1 MSKKNDKIKT
11 FFLNSIFNDSDQFAE
26 VCQQWDVEFEHL
38 SLGKFTAALTIVGSE
53 DFQAFR
59 TGFSSALL
67 QKGASPKSKIVFCL
81 PRHKSNNFFW
91 RGKKIGGNNIII
103 YPLKGEM
110 DTESK
115 EGFEI
120 FGFSFTP
127 EYIEQ
132 LCSQLDY
139 PNLLKR
145 IRNAEVVNV
154 SELSMNMLRNFLENI
169 FKSFPHQTKQLSDP
183 NFIKTIKYEILK
195 QLLHTIDKHLDT
207 SKTYSIR
214 LRDKAFSNA
223 KAYILEHP
231 TDPITV
237 QRLVRRIGVSERT
250 LEFAFL
256 ERLGATPKVILK
268 SIRLSGVHKDLK
280 LTVGGGTMVSD
291 IATRWG
297 FWHMGQFGKD
307 YKKMFGELPSKT
319 LSQT

>member
-1 MSKKNDKIKT
+1 MNKNNKIET
-11 FFLNSIFNDSDQFAE
+11 FFTNSIFNDSDQFAE
-26 VCQQWDVEFEHL
+26 VCKQWDVDFEHL
-38 SLGKFTAALTIVGSE
+38 SLGKFGAKLTVVGSE

-59 TGFSSALL
+59 TCFSSALL
-67 QKGASPKSKIVFCL
+67 QKGASPKSQIVFCL
-81 PRHKSNNFFW
+81 LRHKSNKFFW

-103 YPLKGEM
+103 YPLNGEM

-115 EGFEI
+115 KGFEI

-139 PNLLKR
+139 PNLLKQIR
-145 IRNAEVVNV
+145 ITEVVNV

-183 NFIKTIKYEILK
+183 NFIKTIKFEILK
-195 QLLHTIDKHLDT
+195 QLLQTIEKHLYT
-207 SKTYSIR
+207 SKTNSIR
-214 LRDKAFSNA
+214 LRDKAFSKA
-223 KAYILEHP
+223 KTYILEHP

-256 ERLGATPKVILK
+256 ERFGITPKAILR

-280 LTVGGGTMVSD
+280 LKIGGGTMVSD

-297 FWHMGQFGKD
+297 FWHMGQFAKD
-307 YKKMFGELPSKT
+307 YKLMFGELPSKT
-319 LSQT
+319 LSQN

>member
-1 MSKKNDKIKT
+1 MNKNNKIET
-11 FFLNSIFNDSDQFAE
+11 FFTNSIFNDSDQFAE
-26 VCQQWDVEFEHL
+26 VCKQWDVDFTHL
-38 SLGKFTAALTIVGSE
+38 SLGKFGAKLTLVGSE

-59 TGFSSALL
+59 TSFNSALL

-103 YPLKGEM
+103 YPLNGEM

-145 IRNAEVVNV
+145 IRNTEVVNV

-169 FKSFPHQTKQLSDP
+169 FKSFSHQTKQLSDP
-183 NFIKTIKYEILK
+183 NFIKTIKFEILK
-195 QLLHTIDKHLDT
+195 QLLQTIEKHLYT
-207 SKTYSIR
+207 SKTNSIR
-214 LRDKAFSNA
+214 LRDKAFSKA
-223 KAYILEHP
+223 KTYILEHP

-237 QRLVRRIGVSERT
+237 QRLVRRIGASERT

-256 ERLGATPKVILK
+256 ERFGITPKAVLR
-268 SIRLSGVHKDLK
+268 SIRINGAHRELK
-280 LTVGGGTMVSD
+280 RTTAENTL
-291 IATRWG
+291 IADVANRWG
-297 FWHMGQFGKD
+297 FWHMGQFAKD
-307 YKKMFGELPSKT
+307 YKLMFGELPSAT
-319 LSQT
+319 LLQN

>member
-1 MSKKNDKIKT
+1 MTENNRIET
-11 FFLNSIFNDSDQFAE
+11 FFRNVLFNDSDQFAE
-26 VCQQWDVEFEHL
+26 VCKQWGVDVAHI
-38 SLGKFTAALTIVGSE
+38 SIGKFSAEITIVGSE

-81 PRHKSNNFFW
+81 PTHKSSNFFW
-91 RGKKIGGNNIII
+91 RGKKIGGNSIII
-103 YPLKGEM
+103 YPLNGEM

-115 EGFEI
+115 EGLEI

-127 EYIEQ
+127 EFIEQ
-132 LCSQLDY
+132 LCFQLDY
-139 PNLLKR
+139 PNLLQK
-145 IRNAEVVNV
+145 IKNTEVVTV

-169 FKSFPHQTKQLSDP
+169 FESFAHQTKQLSDP

-195 QLLHTIDKHLDT
+195 QLLHTIENHLDT
-207 SKTYSIR
+207 SKTKSIR
-214 LRDKAFSNA
+214 LRDKAFSKA
-223 KAYILEHP
+223 KKYILEHP

-237 QRLVRRIGVSERT
+237 QRLARGIGISERT

-256 ERLGATPKVILK
+256 ERFGVGPKAILR

-280 LTVGGGTMVSD
+280 LTDGGGTMVSD

-297 FWHMGQFGKD
+297 FWHMGQFGID

>member
-1 MSKKNDKIKT
+1 LNKSQNIET
-11 FFLNSIFNDSDQFAE
+11 FFTNSIFNDSDQFAE
-26 VCQQWDVEFEHL
+26 VCKQWNVDFEHL
-38 SLGKFTAALTIVGSE
+38 SLGKFGAKLTVVGSE

-59 TGFSSALL
+59 TSFNTALL
-67 QKGASPKSKIVFCL
+67 QKGASPKSQIVFCL
-81 PRHKSNNFFW
+81 LRHKSNKFFW
-91 RGKKIGGNNIII
+91 RGKKVGGNNIII
-103 YPLKGEM
+103 HPLNGEM

-115 EGFEI
+115 GGFEI

-145 IRNAEVVNV
+145 IRNTEVVNV

-169 FKSFPHQTKQLSDP
+169 FKSFPQQTKQLSAP

-195 QLLHTIDKHLDT
+195 QLLQTIEEHLGT
-207 SKTYSIR
+207 SKTYLIR

-231 TDPITV
+231 ADPITV
-237 QRLVRRIGVSERT
+237 QRLVERTGVSERT

-256 ERLGATPKVILK
+256 ERLGITPKAVLR
-268 SIRLSGVHKDLK
+268 SIRINGAHRELK
-280 LTVGGGTMVSD
+280 LTNGGNTKVTD
-291 IATRWG
+291 IAFRWG
-297 FWHMGQFGKD
+297 FWHMGQFSKD
-307 YKKMFGELPSKT
+307 YKLMFGELPSKT
-319 LSQT
+319 LSQN